1 MQNRAA
7 GAFDVQLTPQ
17 APQGEE
23 AANPGRMLINKQFH
37 GDLDAT
43 SKGQMLSAMS
53 PIKGSA
59 GYVAIEEITG
69 TLHGRR
75 GSFILQ
81 HTGFMNRG
89 TPTLSIV
96 VVPDSGTGELTGLT
110 GSMDIQIES
119 GKHSYEFHYSLG
131 E

>member
-7 GAFDVQLTPQ
+7 GTFEVNLRPQ

-23 AANPGRMLINKQFH
+23 AANPGRMLIVKQFH
-37 GDLDAT
+37 GDLEAS

-59 GYVAIEEITG
+59 GYVALEEVTG
-69 TLHGRR
+69 TLAGRR
-75 GSFILQ
+75 GTFILL
-81 HTGFMNRG
+81 HSGLMNRG
-89 TPTLSIV
+89 TPQLTIL

-110 GSMDIQIES
+110 GSMSIRMEG
-119 GKHSYEFHYSLG
+119 GKHSYEFSYSLS